1 MALPAESL
9 LVALSAG
16 SFDAVNRLVAGVVV
30 GVTAVLAGCSAHPP
44 SAAPANT
51 PSALSPERRTPEG
64 AIVVTPDNFVRAE
77 SDLYFGNIVKDGGF
91 ASFHHIRELSPLDRQ
106 LVIRQNRDT
115 LYSSAVFDL
124 DAGPATISM
133 PDPGQRFMSLQLI
146 TEDHYVPAVFYGK
159 GQHTITKEQTGTRY
173 VAAAVRT
180 LVNPGDPADLA
191 EVHALQDAVTAQ
203 QERPGSFDIPK
214 WDSASQQKVR
224 EGLLQ
229 LAATLPDT
237 KAMFGTRD
245 TTDPV
250 RHLIGTASAWGG
262 NPEKDALYLNV
273 NPAKNDGTTVY
284 RLTVGQVPVDGFWS
298 VTVYNKDGYFT
309 PNSRNAYSL
318 NNITARRG
326 AGGDTTV
333 QFGGCTDATVN
344 CLPITPG
351 WNYMVRL
358 YRAQPQILDGQWVFP
373 EPQPV
378 T

>member
-1 MALPAESL
+1 MNRLAAG
-9 LVALSAG
+9 VMVGLSA
-16 SFDAVNRLVAGVVV
+16 VLV
-30 GVTAVLAGCSAHPP
+30 GCSAHPP
-44 SAAPANT
+44 TAAPADT
-51 PSALSPERRTPEG
+51 PGTPFPERRTSDG

-91 ASFHHIRELSPLDRQ
+91 GSFHHIRELSPLDRQ

-124 DAGPATISM
+124 DAGSVTISM
-133 PDPGQRFMSLQLI
+133 PDPGQRFMSLQVI

-191 EVHALQDAVTAQ
+191 EVHALQDAVAAQ

-237 KAMFGTRD
+237 KATFGTRA

-333 QFGGCTDATVN
+333 QFGGCTDTTVN

-358 YRAQPQILDGQWVFP
+358 YRAQSQILDGQWVFP
-373 EPQPV
+373 EAQPV
-378 T
+378 A